1 MTDPIQRSSLALR
14 RIALLQGLSDQRLD
28 RLAQQCLWHTVDAD
42 HTLMARADDRGEVC
56 FLVSGSVR
64 VTTYSAQGR
73 QVTFRDCEAGEM
85 FGDIAA
91 VDGLP
96 RSADVVTLQPSVV
109 ASLDRAA
116 FRALLR
122 EEPDVAERVMLRL
135 TALVRQLS
143 ERVIDLS
150 TLGVQHRLH
159 AELLRIAR
167 LAGVVDNQARL
178 SPPPRL
184 SKRRVASPAAVARSR
199 QLRSTSLRAVR
210 PALAKSSS
218 RTAIWSK
225 PAPSS
230 PELRPIR
237 FPPVRAKPKSS
248 WHWLASARRPPTA
261 S

>member
-178 SPPPRL
+178 SPPPRHAVL
-184 SKRRVASPAAVARSR
+184 ASQISTNREQVTRELGVLAREGLLRKEEQALVLTDVRLLADRVALVRGEAV
-199 QLRSTSLRAVR
+199 
-210 PALAKSSS
+210 
-218 RTAIWSK
+218 
-225 PAPSS
+225 
-230 PELRPIR
+230 
-237 FPPVRAKPKSS
+237 
-248 WHWLASARRPPTA
+248 
-261 S
+261 

>member
-1 MTDPIQRSSLALR
+1 MTEPIPRSSLALR
-14 RIALLQGLSDQRLD
+14 RIALLQGLSEQRLD

-42 HTLMARADDRGEVC
+42 HPLMARADDRGEVY
-56 FLVSGSVR
+56 FLISGSVR
-64 VTTYSAQGR
+64 VTTYSASGR
-73 QVTFRDCEAGEM
+73 QVTFRDCEAGEL

-135 TALVRQLS
+135 AALVRQLS

-150 TLGVQHRLH
+150 TLGVQNRLH

-178 SPPPRL
+178 SPPPLHAALASQISTNREQVTRELNAMAREGLLRKEGQALILTDVRL
-184 SKRRVASPAAVARSR
+184 LAERVARVRGEAA
-199 QLRSTSLRAVR
+199 
-210 PALAKSSS
+210 
-218 RTAIWSK
+218 
-225 PAPSS
+225 
-230 PELRPIR
+230 
-237 FPPVRAKPKSS
+237 
-248 WHWLASARRPPTA
+248 
-261 S
+261 

>member
-135 TALVRQLS
+135 AALVRQLS

-178 SPPPRL
+178 SPPPRHAVL
-184 SKRRVASPAAVARSR
+184 ASQISTNREQVTRELGVLAREGLLRKEEQALVLTDVRLLADRVALVRGEAV
-199 QLRSTSLRAVR
+199 
-210 PALAKSSS
+210 
-218 RTAIWSK
+218 
-225 PAPSS
+225 
-230 PELRPIR
+230 
-237 FPPVRAKPKSS
+237 
-248 WHWLASARRPPTA
+248 
-261 S
+261 

>member
-1 MTDPIQRSSLALR
+1 MRGFKAAPEHNPRPQPSCMTDPIQRSSLALR

-28 RLAQQCLWHTVDAD
+28 RLAQQCLWHTADAD

-135 TALVRQLS
+135 AALVRQLS

-178 SPPPRL
+178 SPPPRHAVL
-184 SKRRVASPAAVARSR
+184 ASQISTNREQVTRELGVLAREGLLRKEEQALVLTDVRLLADRVALVRGEAV
-199 QLRSTSLRAVR
+199 
-210 PALAKSSS
+210 
-218 RTAIWSK
+218 
-225 PAPSS
+225 
-230 PELRPIR
+230 
-237 FPPVRAKPKSS
+237 
-248 WHWLASARRPPTA
+248 
-261 S
+261 

>member
-1 MTDPIQRSSLALR
+1 MTEPIPRSSLALR

-64 VTTYSAQGR
+64 VTTYSTQGR

-96 RSADVVTLQPSVV
+96 RSADVVTLQASVV

-116 FRALLR
+116 FRELLR

-135 TALVRQLS
+135 AALVRQLS

-159 AELLRIAR
+159 AELLRMAR

-178 SPPPRL
+178 SPPPRHAVL
-184 SKRRVASPAAVARSR
+184 ASQISTNREQITRELGVLAREGLLRKEEQAMVLTNVRLLADRVALARGEAV
-199 QLRSTSLRAVR
+199 
-210 PALAKSSS
+210 
-218 RTAIWSK
+218 
-225 PAPSS
+225 
-230 PELRPIR
+230 
-237 FPPVRAKPKSS
+237 
-248 WHWLASARRPPTA
+248 
-261 S
+261 